1 MSKYS
6 PSEAHRAMP
15 ELLETIVHGVLHLFG
30 VAAEADDSPEWQNV
44 VAVVLVTVSLVIVA
58 VMTWLHWPW

>member
-1 MSKYS
+1 
-6 PSEAHRAMP
+6 MP

-30 VAAEADDSPEWQNV
+30 VAAEADDSLEWQNV
-44 VAVVLVTVSLVIVA
+44 LTVVLVTVSLVIVA

>member
-1 MSKYS
+1 M
-6 PSEAHRAMP
+6 H

-44 VAVVLVTVSLVIVA
+44 VGVVLVTVSLVFVA
-58 VMTWLHWPW
+58 VMTWLYWPW